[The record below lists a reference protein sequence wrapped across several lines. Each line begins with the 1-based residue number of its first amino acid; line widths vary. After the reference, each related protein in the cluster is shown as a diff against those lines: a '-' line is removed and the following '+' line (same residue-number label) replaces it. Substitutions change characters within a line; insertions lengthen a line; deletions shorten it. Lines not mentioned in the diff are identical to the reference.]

1 MTANAPRIALVT
13 GGGQG
18 IGAGISLALGTAGYH
33 VAVNDLDF
41 SRAASVVAQ
50 IEAAGGTGSV
60 ALADV
65 SDSASVDAMFDAVE
79 AEHGAVEVLV
89 NNAGVSGNAG
99 IRNVTDE
106 FWDRVTSIDLD
117 GVLYCTRRA
126 LGPMRETGRGSVVN
140 IASRAWLGWWGQSA
154 YAAAK
159 AGVVGMTRALAV
171 EMASK
176 GVRLNVVA
184 PGVIDSPMLRDR
196 SEEAL
201 ARILTSVP
209 SGQLGSPE
217 DIARAVV
224 FLAGDRARTLTGQVL
239 YVCGGK
245 SIYAYPDWPDEGSR

>member
-18 IGAGISLALGTAGYH
+18 IGAGISLALGTHGYH

>member
-1 MTANAPRIALVT
+1 MTDDARPIALVT

-18 IGAGISLALGTAGYH
+18 IGAGITATLAAAGYH
-33 VAVNDLDF
+33 VVINELDK
-41 SRAASVVAQ
+41 SRAAAMVDS
-50 IEAAGGTGSV
+50 IESNGGHGSYW
-60 ALADV
+60 LADV
-65 SDSASVDAMFDAVE
+65 SDSSAVDAMFDRVE
-79 AEHGAVEVLV
+79 AEFGAVSVLV

-99 IRNVTDE
+99 IRNVTDD

-117 GVLYCTRRA
+117 GVLHCTRRA
-126 LGPMRETGRGSVVN
+126 LGPMREAGAGSVIN

-184 PGVIDSPMLRDR
+184 PGLIDSPMLRDR
-196 SEEAL
+196 DEGAFQRLL
-201 ARILTSVP
+201 ATVP
-209 SGQLGSPE
+209 TGTLGTPE
-217 DIARAVV
+217 DVADAVL
-224 FLAGDRARTLTGQVL
+224 FLASERSRTITGQVL

-245 SIYAYPDWPDEGSR
+245 SIYAFPDWS